1 MNPVTTSNFAMSSSG
16 QTVPQSTTPSPIDN
30 QDVVAKAV
38 EKSTFKPSKVVES
51 SKPTEEVV
59 AKAAQQLQNFVQSM
73 GRNLNFSIDQATGFH
88 VVTVVNPDTGE
99 VIRQLPSKEL
109 LDIAQTMSQLN
120 NGLVSQ
126 KA

>member
-1 MNPVTTSNFAMSSSG
+1 MSSSG